1 MTAHIID
8 GKAIAAALRSRVAEA
23 VQALAR
29 DHGLVPGL
37 AVVMVGNDPASEVYV
52 ANKTKT
58 VVGQRHALVRS
69 SAAETAT
76 TTELL
81 ALIAQA

>member
-8 GKAIAAALRSRVAEA
+8 GKTIAAALRSRVAEA

-52 ANKTKT
+52 ANKTRT
-58 VVGQRHALVRS
+58 VVGSGMRS
-69 SAAETAT
+69 FDHRLPETAT
-76 TTELL
+76 TDR
-81 ALIAQA
+81 AVGADPQA